1 MAIKKWLKAQS
12 RGSLI
17 PLSFGFFLLAMS
29 LSFISINIASAY
41 SVKKELTNVAESA
54 INKSAQSIN
63 LLAYYAELNRFSSSK
78 HVPLDCP
85 AANQKFSL
93 LISRASVAGKKVL
106 IDSFDCGLYEITAQI
121 SIHGKLPVQ
130 IPFIQMGELNEVI
143 ISTKVG
149 ASSVYIPN

>member
-1 MAIKKWLKAQS
+1 MAIKKWLNAQS

-63 LLAYYAELNRFSSSK
+63 TLAYYAQLNRFSNIK
-78 HVPLDCP
+78 RVPLDCL
-85 AANQKFSL
+85 AANIKFHSL
-93 LISRASVAGKKVL
+93 IKQVQIFGKSIQV
-106 IDSFDCGLYEITAQI
+106 DEFNCQLYEVSAQV
-121 SIHGKLPVQ
+121 SIVGDLPIQ
-130 IPFIQMGELNEVI
+130 IPLINSDELNNLTI
-143 ISTKVG
+143 TTQVG

>member
-1 MAIKKWLKAQS
+1 MAIKKLLKAQS

-63 LLAYYAELNRFSSSK
+63 STAYYAQLNRFSNNK
-78 HVPLDCP
+78 RVPLDCL
-85 AANQKFSL
+85 AANRKFYSL
-93 LISRASVAGKKVL
+93 IKQVQISGKSIQVSSFSCQLYEVSAEVL
-106 IDSFDCGLYEITAQI
+106 IVGD
-121 SIHGKLPVQ
+121 LPIQ
-130 IPFIQMGELNEVI
+130 IPFIHSEELNKVTI
-143 ISTKVG
+143 TTKVG